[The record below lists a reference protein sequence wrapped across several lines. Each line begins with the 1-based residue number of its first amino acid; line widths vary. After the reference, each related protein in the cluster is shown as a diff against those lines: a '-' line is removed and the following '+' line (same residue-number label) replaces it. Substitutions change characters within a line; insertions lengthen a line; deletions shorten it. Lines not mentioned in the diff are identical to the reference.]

1 MTSDVLLVLAVFAAS
16 AVEMVEALTI
26 VLAAG
31 VSRGW
36 RSALEGAGAAVLAL
50 AVVVA
55 AFGPALVRYVPLDVL
70 RVVVGGLLLVLGL
83 QWLRKAILRAS
94 GHKPLHDEDAI
105 YRRQVEELSG
115 IPRTAGR
122 RRDATAFTVS
132 FKGVLLEGL
141 EVVMI
146 VLTLGTSSRRL
157 GLAAA
162 GAVTAAL
169 AVVLAGLV
177 LARRLV
183 EVPENTLKMVVG
195 IMLVSFG
202 TFWSGEGLGIDWP
215 GTDLSILALIA
226 LYGAVTLWLVASLR
240 RAGRPSV
247 GPVARSGEP
256 APGAPATGA
265 AAAPGTEVP

>member
-36 RSALEGAGAAVLAL
+36 RSALEGAGVAVLVL
-50 AVVVA
+50 AVIVA

-94 GHKPLHDEDAI
+94 GYKALHDEDAI
-105 YRRQVEELSG
+105 YRQRVAELSE
-115 IPRTAGR
+115 IPRSAG
-122 RRDATAFTVS
+122 RRDATSFTVS

-146 VLTLGTSSRRL
+146 VLTLGTSSQRL
-157 GLAAA
+157 GLAVA
-162 GAVTAAL
+162 GAATAAL
-169 AVVLAGLV
+169 VVGVAGLV
-177 LARRLV
+177 LARRIV
-183 EVPENTLKMVVG
+183 EVPENTLKMAVG

-202 TFWSGEGLGIDWP
+202 TFWTGEGLGVDWP
-215 GTDLSILALIA
+215 GTDAWILALIA
-226 LYGAVTLWLVASLR
+226 LYGAVTFSLVAALR
-240 RAGRPSV
+240 RGRR
-247 GPVARSGEP
+247 PVTSIPPSGEP
-256 APGAPATGA
+256 AS
-265 AAAPGTEVP
+265 VP